1 MPFSPLPVSALKT
14 GSEAALIVRDMED
27 AENDRKLKRRPRPVA
42 ANVEPAAEST
52 DLRRGLIAGQEE
64 ERRRLARELHD
75 GLNQMLS
82 VLAIDVG
89 QLAKRESTQPEI
101 RERLQR
107 IEQRVL
113 SILAEAQRMSH
124 QLHPTI
130 VENLGLR
137 ASLESLC
144 DEFSNSTS
152 IRVQFEHLELPDSI
166 PLDISFTLYRV
177 TQEAL
182 RNVAKHAAATAV
194 TVTLVGSGRRIT
206 LTVSDNG
213 RGSSPEALGRKAGIG
228 IHSMTERLRAVGGSL
243 SVTGRRGKG
252 VRVVA
257 KVPLPSP

>member
-1 MPFSPLPVSALKT
+1 MA
-14 GSEAALIVRDMED
+14 D
-27 AENDRKLKRRPRPVA
+27 AKDDPKAKRRPRPGA
-42 ANVEPAAEST
+42 AKTEQAAQNT
-52 DLRRGLIAGQEE
+52 DLQRGLIAGQEE

-82 VLAIDVG
+82 VLAIDAG
-89 QLAKRESTQPEI
+89 QLAKRENVEPEI

-152 IRVQFEHLELPDSI
+152 IRVRFDHLDLPDSL
-166 PLDISFTLYRV
+166 PLDVSFTLYRV

-194 TVTLVGSGRRIT
+194 TVSLVGSSRGIT

-213 RGSSPEALGRKAGIG
+213 RGSSPEELGRKAGIG
-228 IHSMTERLRAVGGSL
+228 THSMTERLRAINGSL
-243 SVTGRRGKG
+243 TVTGRRGKG

-257 KVPLPSP
+257 KVPLPTS